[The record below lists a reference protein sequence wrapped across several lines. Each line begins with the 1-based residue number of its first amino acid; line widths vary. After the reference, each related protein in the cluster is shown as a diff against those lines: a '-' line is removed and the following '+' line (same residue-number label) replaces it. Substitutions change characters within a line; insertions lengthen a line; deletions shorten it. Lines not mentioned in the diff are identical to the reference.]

1 VRAIELG
8 EPVQNPST
16 LVWARSRRCE
26 SSTCLEVAPTQ
37 DGGIALRDSSDP
49 DGPILRVTRQ
59 DWDAF
64 AGGILDG
71 DFQFE

>member
-1 VRAIELG
+1 
-8 EPVQNPST
+8 
-16 LVWARSRRCE
+16 
-26 SSTCLEVAPTQ
+26 VAVIS
-37 DGGIALRDSSDP
+37 DGSIALRDSSAI
-49 DGPILRVTRQ
+49 DGPILRVSRA